1 MKKNYFLLFSIMLF
15 VANAAFGQY
24 PANFSWNK
32 YVTDAPD
39 QLRQGPCFT
48 FAAVGTVESMH
59 NLYFGTGVIDLSER
73 EVYSCG
79 NGNGSGVSNLSAA
92 VQYINSNGVTTAS
105 CIPYPVGQ
113 CSENDSD
120 NGPNSIVLQPC
131 ATLQQQLANCSFKR
145 RVKAGYEDV
154 SASIRAGTESIKAV
168 LAIKGPIMIAIDP
181 AVIHQGAMHAY
192 VLFGWA
198 TVNGQLN
205 WILRDSW
212 PCHAGDIQVNAAAL
226 NLDGIYNSSTNYKAY
241 VINQVTE
248 ERYDNGWYN
257 ANLPIQPFELEP
269 QNQIVQIVPPSS
281 TCYGEGTYTL
291 SGLDKVSGVL
301 LGWSLQSSYEYF
313 STAAISSS
321 GVVTGNGYGVIITA
335 TFRRPNGLVEKVS
348 KNIGILGLPARVD
361 KTADWCPT
369 TSQREIH
376 LSVNTPGRSN
386 CTYTYAMNFPP
397 ISNGYVFNYNSSA
410 VFVSTV
416 TQSVS
421 YSVTVTCQKNTTPNC
436 PISNSFTTY
445 VLALPCGGYYRTA
458 TEAAASVE
466 APSNNEPENVVF
478 PNPASHSITVHPIG
492 MAENN
497 VRIINAFGNT
507 VHSLRTSTDAA
518 IDISTIPRGMY
529 IVELTAPAVNAQQQ
543 IKRIKVVF
551 E

>member
-1 MKKNYFLLFSIMLF
+1 MKRYYQLSLSIALM
-15 VANAAFGQY
+15 VTTAFGQY

-59 NLYFGTGVIDLSER
+59 NLYFGTGVMDLSER

-79 NGNGSGVSNLSAA
+79 NGNGSAVSNLASAL
-92 VQYINSNGVTTAS
+92 QYINTNGVTTAS

-120 NGPNSIVLQPC
+120 NGPYSIVLQPC

-181 AVIHQGAMHAY
+181 VVLHQGAMHAY

-226 NLDGIYNSSTNYKAY
+226 NLDGIFNSSTNYKGY

-257 ANLPIQPFELEP
+257 ASLPIQPFELEP
-269 QNQIVQIVPPSS
+269 QNQLVQIVAPSS
-281 TCYGEGTYTL
+281 SCYGEGTYTL

-301 LGWSLQSSYEYF
+301 IGWSLQSSYEYF

-321 GVVTGNGYGVIITA
+321 GVVTGNGYGVIVTA

-348 KNIGILGLPARVD
+348 KNIGVLGLPARID

-369 TSQREIH
+369 SSQREIH
-376 LSVNTPGRSN
+376 LSVNTPGVAGR
-386 CTYTYAMNFPP
+386 TYTYAMNFPP
-397 ISNGYVFNYNSSA
+397 ISNGYVFNYGSSA

-421 YSVTVTCQKNTTPNC
+421 YSVTVTCQKTTTPNC

-445 VLALPCGGYYRTA
+445 VLALPCGGYYRSA
-458 TEAAASVE
+458 TNGNVSAEV
-466 APSNNEPENVVF
+466 PVIDENKNIVS
-478 PNPASHSITVHPIG
+478 PNPASHTVTIHPVG
-492 MAENN
+492 TNENS
-497 VRIINAFGNT
+497 VKIINAFGST
-507 VHSLRTSTDAA
+507 VHALRISAPTD
-518 IDISTIPRGMY
+518 IDISAVPRGMY
-529 IVELTAPAVNAQQQ
+529 FIELTGMDSDAHQQM
-543 IKRIKVVF
+543 KRIKVIF

>member
-1 MKKNYFLLFSIMLF
+1 MKRYYLLFLGITLM
-15 VANAAFGQY
+15 VTTAFGQY

-32 YVTDAPD
+32 YVTSPPD

-59 NLYFGTGVIDLSER
+59 NLYFGTGIMDLSER

-79 NGNGSGVSNLSAA
+79 NGNGSAVSSLAGA
-92 VQYINSNGVTTAS
+92 LQYINSNGVTTAT

-181 AVIHQGAMHAY
+181 AILHQGAMHAY

-212 PCHAGDIQVNAAAL
+212 PCHPGNIQVNAAAL
-226 NLDGIYNSSTNYKAY
+226 NLDGIFNSSTNYKGY

-269 QNQIVQIVPPSS
+269 QNQLVQIVPPSS
-281 TCYGEGTYTL
+281 SCYGEGTYTL

-301 LGWSLQSSYEYF
+301 VGWSLQSSYEYF
-313 STAAISSS
+313 STAAVSSS
-321 GVVTGNGYGVIITA
+321 GVVTGNGYGVIVTA

-348 KNIGILGLPARVD
+348 KNIGVLGLPARVD

-376 LSVNTPGRSN
+376 LSVNTPGVAGR
-386 CTYTYAMNFPP
+386 TYTYAMNFPS
-397 ISNGYVFNYNSSA
+397 ISNGYVFNYGSSA

-421 YSVTVTCQKNTTPNC
+421 YSVTVTCQKTTAPNC

-445 VLALPCGGYYRTA
+445 VLALPCGGYYRAA
-458 TEAAASVE
+458 TDANAGVE
-466 APSNNEPENVVF
+466 MPANNDTENVVF
-478 PNPASHSITVHPIG
+478 PNPASHYLTIHPIG
-492 MAENN
+492 TTENN
-497 VRIINAFGNT
+497 VTIINAFGNT
-507 VHSLRTSTDAA
+507 VHSLRISATAD
-518 IDISTIPRGMY
+518 IDISAIPRGMY
-529 IVELTAPAVNAQQQ
+529 LVQLTAPGANSQNQ
-543 IKRIKVVF
+543 IKRVKVVF